1 MPPSDRSQD
10 PSRRTVYQVSEL
22 AETLRGLLEDSLPRV
37 WIQGEISNLSRP
49 ASGHWYFTV
58 KDARAQLRCAMFRNA
73 NLHVRPQ
80 PRDGDLVLL
89 RAQVTVYPARG
100 DLQLVVEHLEP
111 AGQGAL
117 LRAFEE
123 LKRRLASE
131 GLFDEHLKR
140 DLPAVP
146 RRIGVITS
154 GTGAALQ
161 DILSTLSRRFPLAEV
176 ILAAVPVQGTE
187 AAPAMIRALRALPGA
202 RPDVII
208 LARGGG
214 SLEDLWAFNDEALAR
229 AIRACPVPVVSGVG
243 HEIDFTIADFAADH
257 RAPTPT
263 GAAEAVSPDIGEWAE
278 RLLARERSLA
288 HALQRALRQDGERL
302 ERQVRRLE
310 LLHPGRRLR
319 DDAQRLDEFAT
330 RLQGAVLQRL
340 ERGGQRRQHLQTRL
354 GTATPLLAIAQQRRK
369 LDHAQDLLRGRL
381 GLSLQQAQARLAR
394 TDSLLA
400 SLNPRA
406 VLERG
411 YAIALDAQGRALTHA
426 AQAAPGDALQILLG
440 RGAVDATVNQIHPEK
455 K

>member
-1 MPPSDRSQD
+1 MPPSDRPQD
-10 PSRRTVYQVSEL
+10 PARRTVYQVSEL

-37 WIQGEISNLSRP
+37 WIQGEVSNLSRP

-73 NLHVRPQ
+73 NVQVRPQ
-80 PRDGDLVLL
+80 PQDGDLVLL

-100 DLQLVVEHLEP
+100 ELQLVVEHLEP

-176 ILAAVPVQGTE
+176 ILAAVPVQGPE
-187 AAPAMIRALRALPGA
+187 AAPAMIRALSELPRA
-202 RPDVII
+202 RPDVIL

-214 SLEDLWAFNDEALAR
+214 SLEDLWAFNDEGLAR

-263 GAAEAVSPDIGEWAE
+263 GAAEAVSPDIAEWAE

-288 HALQRALRQDGERL
+288 NALQRALRQDNERL
-302 ERQVRRLE
+302 ERQTRRLE

-319 DDAQRLDEFAT
+319 DAAQRLDELGS
-330 RLQGAVLQRL
+330 RLHAAALSRL
-340 ERGGQRRQHLQTRL
+340 DRAGQQSRHLAARL
-354 GTATPLLAIAQQRRK
+354 GTATPLLAIQQRRRK
-369 LDHAQDLLRGRL
+369 LDHDRQLLRGSLALR
-381 GLSLQQAQARLAR
+381 LQQAQARLGRAE
-394 TDSLLA
+394 SLLA

-411 YAIALDAQGRALTHA
+411 YAIALDANGRALIDA
-426 AQAAPGDALQILLG
+426 AQAQSGDALQILLG
-440 RGAVDATVNQIHPEK
+440 RGAVDAIVTRIKPEK
-455 K
+455 